1 MEAGSWK
8 LGVKFRSSLFP
19 LPSSLFQLLQIMA
32 NLKEIRNRI
41 SSVSSTMQITS
52 AMKMVSAAKLKK
64 AQDAIT
70 AMRPYAEKLTELL
83 QNVSSTLDGDAGGEF
98 TAQREINKV
107 LLVVITSNRGL
118 AGAFNTNVIKQAK
131 EVADSY
137 AGKQVDIFPIGKKG
151 NDALAKTHT
160 VHAHHNAIFDNLT
173 FEHVSTIAETLIE
186 KFTSGEYDMIEIIY
200 NQFKNAATQIV
211 QTEQFL
217 PLAPVKSDVPAST
230 GDYIFEPSK
239 EEIVLTLIP
248 KSLKTQ
254 LYKAIRD
261 SFASEHGAR
270 MTAMHKATDNAT
282 ELRNQLKLTYNK
294 ARQAAITNEILEI
307 VGGAEALKG

>member
-1 MEAGSWK
+1 
-8 LGVKFRSSLFP
+8 
-19 LPSSLFQLLQIMA
+19 MA

-41 SSVSSTMQITS
+41 TSVQSTMQITS

-83 QNVSSTLDGDAGGEF
+83 QSVSATLEGDAGGQF
-98 TAQREINKV
+98 TAQREVKKALIV
-107 LLVVITSNRGL
+107 AITSNRGL
-118 AGAFNTNVIKQAK
+118 CGAFNSNVIKQSK
-131 EVADSY
+131 TIADSY
-137 AGKQVDIFPIGKKG
+137 AGLQVDIFAIGKKG
-151 NDALAKTHT
+151 NDVLRKTNN
-160 VHAHHNAIFDNLT
+160 VVENKSEVFDNLT
-173 FEHVSTIAETLIE
+173 FENVAEIAGLLTS
-186 KFTSGEYDMIEIIY
+186 KFVSGEYDKIELVY

-217 PLAPVKSDVPAST
+217 PLVPVQSSQST
-230 GDYIFEPSK
+230 SADYIFEPSK
-239 EEIVLTLIP
+239 EEIVETLIP

-261 SFASEHGAR
+261 SFAAEHGAR

-294 ARQAAITNEILEI
+294 ARQAAITGEILEI
-307 VGGAEALKG
+307 VGGAEALNG

>member
-1 MEAGSWK
+1 
-8 LGVKFRSSLFP
+8 
-19 LPSSLFQLLQIMA
+19 MA

-41 SSVSSTMQITS
+41 TSVQSTMQITS

-83 QNVSSTLDGDAGGEF
+83 QNVSSSLEGDVGGAF
-98 TAQREINKV
+98 TTQREVKKV
-107 LLVVITSNRGL
+107 LIVAITSNRGL
-118 AGAFNTNVIKQAK
+118 AGAFNSNV
-131 EVADSY
+131 V
-137 AGKQVDIFPIGKKG
+137 KQVRNLTEEYKGKNIEAEVFAIGKKG
-151 NDALAKTHT
+151 NDVLKKTNTVVEVNTALFDDL
-160 VHAHHNAIFDNLT
+160 NFDNAAKIADVLT
-173 FEHVSTIAETLIE
+173 QKFVSGSYDKIE
-186 KFTSGEYDMIEIIY
+186 LVY
-200 NQFKNAATQIV
+200 NQFKNAATQIIK
-211 QTEQFL
+211 TEQFL
-217 PLAPVKSDVPAST
+217 PLAPISSSDLKVSS
-230 GDYIFEPSK
+230 DYIFEPKK

-254 LYKAIRD
+254 LYKAVRD
-261 SFASEHGAR
+261 SFAAEHGAR

-294 ARQAAITNEILEI
+294 ARQAAITGEILEI

>member
-1 MEAGSWK
+1 
-8 LGVKFRSSLFP
+8 
-19 LPSSLFQLLQIMA
+19 MA

-41 SSVSSTMQITS
+41 TSVSSTMQITS

-83 QNVSSTLDGDAGGEF
+83 QNLSATLDGDTGGEF
-98 TAQREINKV
+98 TKQREIKNI
-107 LLVVITSNRGL
+107 LLVAITSNRGL
-118 AGAFNTNVIKQAK
+118 CGAFNTNVIKEIKSRAEHFAGK
-131 EVADSY
+131 EVAVF
-137 AGKQVDIFPIGKKG
+137 AIGKKG
-151 NDALAKTHT
+151 NDVLSKTLSVVNNESSVFDDLT
-160 VHAHHNAIFDNLT
+160 FDNVAKIAQTLT
-173 FEHVSTIAETLIE
+173 DKFVS
-186 KFTSGEYDMIEIIY
+186 GDYDRIEIVY

-217 PLAPVKSDVPAST
+217 PLAPIKSDVPAST

-254 LYKAIRD
+254 LYKGIRD

>member
-1 MEAGSWK
+1 
-8 LGVKFRSSLFP
+8 
-19 LPSSLFQLLQIMA
+19 MA

-41 SSVSSTMQITS
+41 TSVSSTMQITS

-83 QNVSSTLDGDAGGEF
+83 QNLSSTLDGDTGGEF
-98 TAQREINKV
+98 TKQREIKKV
-107 LLVVITSNRGL
+107 LVIAITSNRGL
-118 AGAFNTNVIKQAK
+118 CGAFNSNVIK
-131 EVADSY
+131 EVKSRAELY
-137 AGKQVDIFPIGKKG
+137 AGKQVDVFAIGKKG
-151 NDALAKTHT
+151 NDILKKTLT
-160 VHAHHNAIFDNLT
+160 IADNQSGIFDNLT
-173 FEHVSTIAETLIE
+173 FDNVAAIADSLTA
-186 KFTSGEYDMIEIIY
+186 KFISGEYDKIELVY
-200 NQFKNAATQIV
+200 NQFKNAATQII

-217 PLAPVKSDVPAST
+217 PLAPVVSDKVST
-230 GDYIFEPSK
+230 AGDYIFEPSK

-282 ELRNQLKLTYNK
+282 ELRDQLKLTYNK